1 MAGQRRAPGGI
12 GDRRQAEGRGGL
24 HDGECRRCHWW
35 GYRGTGWR
43 RPATTAA
50 AARQRHRRKHERR
63 QLADR
68 ALVEY
73 VHFIDKKYSSLS
85 IRQYF
90 LQCKISA
97 PVELRRACAA
107 GCGFRTGCHTSS
119 GTSLLFGA
127 AIKKGAR
134 QQVPDPDLYAPR
146 MSVGAYNITAA

>member
-24 HDGECRRCHWW
+24 QDGECRRCHWW

-50 AARQRHRRKHERR
+50 AARQRHRCKHERR

-73 VHFIDKKYSSLS
+73 VHFIDKKYSALI

-90 LQCKISA
+90 FNAKFLRRWNCGALVRPVADFELAAILHPACPCFSA
-97 PVELRRACAA
+97 P
-107 GCGFRTGCHTSS
+107 
-119 GTSLLFGA
+119 
-127 AIKKGAR
+127 
-134 QQVPDPDLYAPR
+134 Q
-146 MSVGAYNITAA
+146 